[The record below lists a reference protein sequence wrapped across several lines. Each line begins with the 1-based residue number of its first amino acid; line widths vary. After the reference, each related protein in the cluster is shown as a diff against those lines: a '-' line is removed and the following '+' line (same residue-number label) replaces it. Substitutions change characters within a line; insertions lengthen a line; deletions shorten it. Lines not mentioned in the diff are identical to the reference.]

1 MCLWL
6 ISQGIL
12 KDEIN
17 GFVNIDLTVN
27 KELCMEQEYW
37 KFGWTSSNHVLLE
50 TKNSSS
56 LLTALE
62 SSFPFM
68 YPYSSLPF
76 YFVFSCFKLRDDYR
90 WGWVID
96 SHTQKGKFEDRRESN
111 FYGFL
116 RYRDKSYILPCPMK
130 SCVNS
135 IMRFEELLQQGKE
148 DELCVCACVYGG
160 LWSNTMYVVVASIS
174 EYIVRIDVSYAYL
187 VL

>member
-27 KELCMEQEYW
+27 KELCMEQTYW
-37 KFGWTSSNHVLLE
+37 KLGWTSGNHVLLE

-76 YFVFSCFKLRDDYR
+76 YFVFRCFKLRDDYR

-96 SHTQKGKFEDRRESN
+96 NHT
-111 FYGFL
+111 
-116 RYRDKSYILPCPMK
+116 
-130 SCVNS
+130 
-135 IMRFEELLQQGKE
+135 
-148 DELCVCACVYGG
+148 
-160 LWSNTMYVVVASIS
+160 IS
-174 EYIVRIDVSYAYL
+174 WGQERI
-187 VL
+187 